1 MQARSSGEVMSVSN
15 QQHQNY
21 IEAGDLQSTVDSDK
35 PRHQD
40 RYVHYTHQMPDET
53 AEASAR
59 VLIRIVPLI
68 YGALM
73 GGLYGNLLAGVLLG
87 LLVSA
92 LLDYRMWDSSLLRPV
107 SRRCAATGCP
117 LIAAAARGFA
127 TAVGAIGL
135 PAPSAMRQ
143 MRCDAS

>member
-1 MQARSSGEVMSVSN
+1 MSISN
-15 QQHQNY
+15 QQNQNY
-21 IEAGDLQSTVDSDK
+21 IEVGDLRAAVGSGKT
-35 PRHQD
+35 RHQD
-40 RYVHYTHQMPDET
+40 QYVHYTHQMPDET

-59 VLIRIVPLI
+59 VLIRLVPLI

-92 LLDYRMWDSSLLRPV
+92 LLDYRMWDRSLLRPV

-117 LIAAAARGFA
+117 LVAAAARGLA
-127 TAVGAIGL
+127 SLVGAIGL
-135 PAPSAMRQ
+135 PAPSVMRQ

>member
-1 MQARSSGEVMSVSN
+1 MLVTSQQNQSHIEV
-15 QQHQNY
+15 
-21 IEAGDLQSTVDSDK
+21 ADLRAPVEPDK
-35 PRHQD
+35 ARHQD

-59 VLIRIVPLI
+59 VLIRLVPLI

-92 LLDYRMWDSSLLRPV
+92 LLDYRMWDRSLLRPV
-107 SRRCAATGCP
+107 SRRCAVTGCP
-117 LIAAAARGFA
+117 LVAAAARGLA
-127 TAVGAIGL
+127 SAVGAIGL
-135 PAPSAMRQ
+135 PAPSVMRQ